1 MNASDRLLRRV
12 TYVASKAG
20 QGPYVKNPRLCRV
33 IFIIM
38 KNKETANNLA
48 YDLIL
53 GKLTYQV
60 LESAKLIYRDD
71 FKKYFNP
78 KGIKFSVE
86 MTVKL
91 SFAQLQ
97 SVKVY
102 LSENGTKDVQNWFE
116 NTLKEST
123 QYRDLRG
130 YYLNILIR
138 QLKEIQYKKWKAMDR
153 YLSFMSLRNGL

>member
-1 MNASDRLLRRV
+1 
-12 TYVASKAG
+12 
-20 QGPYVKNPRLCRV
+20 
-33 IFIIM
+33 M
-38 KNKETANNLA
+38 KNEQVADIVA

-53 GKLTYQV
+53 GKLMYRV
-60 LESAKLIYRDD
+60 LESAELISHDD

-78 KGIKFSVE
+78 KGIKFPVE

-91 SFAQLQ
+91 SLAQLQ

-102 LSENGTKDVQNWFE
+102 LSKNGTEDVKNWFE
-116 NTLKEST
+116 NTLKESK
-123 QYRDLRG
+123 QYQELRVH
-130 YYLNILIR
+130 YLTILTK